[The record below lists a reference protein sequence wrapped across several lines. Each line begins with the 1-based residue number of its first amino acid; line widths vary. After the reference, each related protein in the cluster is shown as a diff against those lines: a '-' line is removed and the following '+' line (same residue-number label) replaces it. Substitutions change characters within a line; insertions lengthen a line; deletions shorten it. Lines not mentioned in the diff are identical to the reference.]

1 VKNRFGF
8 LQHWMIY
15 LVAGLSLFGC
25 TVSPAA
31 GAGAALLPLVQTQQP
46 TYILEVPGATA
57 TATPFQPIPPTPV
70 LVAADLQLPTE
81 QEFAATA
88 TPTLIPPDDTPEQE
102 QAISQPFGQINI
114 LLLGA
119 DARPWSSN
127 FRTDTIILLTL
138 NSELGRV
145 NLTSFP
151 RDLYITVPGYGLQ
164 RINTAYTYG
173 KIPLLYKTFEFN
185 FGVRPDHYVLINFKA
200 FKQIIDSLDGLDV
213 NVGQSLSDYR
223 AGYWVTIPSGV
234 VHMDADTVLWYVRSR
249 KTTNDFAR
257 NRRQQEVLQALFDKF
272 LSLNALRRVPE
283 LYDLYDDNVTTD
295 VNLMDLLTWLP
306 LAARVAETRDINHYY
321 INSNRVYDWITP
333 GGAMVLLPDKAAVMQ
348 IIKKSQNLR

>member
-1 VKNRFGF
+1 MVRIGF
-8 LQHWMIY
+8 WQRLMVY
-15 LVAGLSLFGC
+15 LFAGLFLFGC
-25 TVSPAA
+25 TASPAA
-31 GAGAALLPLVQTQQP
+31 GIGAAILPQVNTPHP
-46 TYILEVPGATA
+46 TYILSVPGATA
-57 TATPFQPIPPTPV
+57 TPTPFQPIPPTPV
-70 LVAADLQLPTE
+70 MAAADLLLPTDPVL
-81 QEFAATA
+81 APSA
-88 TPTLIPPDDTPEQE
+88 TPTMIPPESTPEQQE
-102 QAISQPFGQINI
+102 AISQPFGQVNI
-114 LLLGA
+114 LLLGV
-119 DARPWSSN
+119 DARPWSRN

-173 KIPLLYKTFEFN
+173 KIPLLYDTFEFN

-257 NRRQQEVLQALFDKF
+257 NRRQQEVLQALFDKL

-295 VNLMDLLTWLP
+295 ITLIDLLTWLP
-306 LAARVAETRDINHYY
+306 LAANVAETRDINHYY
-321 INSNRVYDWITP
+321 INSKQVYDWITP
-333 GGAMVLLPDKAAVMQ
+333 GGAMVLLPDKGAVMQ

>member
-1 VKNRFGF
+1 MVRIGF
-8 LQHWMIY
+8 WQRLMVY
-15 LVAGLSLFGC
+15 LFAGLFLFGC
-25 TVSPAA
+25 TASPAA
-31 GAGAALLPLVQTQQP
+31 GIGAAILPQVNTPHP
-46 TYILEVPGATA
+46 TYILSVPGATA
-57 TATPFQPIPPTPV
+57 TPTPFQPIPPTPV
-70 LVAADLQLPTE
+70 MAAADLLLPTDPVL
-81 QEFAATA
+81 APSA
-88 TPTLIPPDDTPEQE
+88 TPTMIPPESTPEQQE
-102 QAISQPFGQINI
+102 AISQPFGQVNI
-114 LLLGA
+114 LLLGV

-173 KIPLLYKTFEFN
+173 KIPLLYDTFEFN

-257 NRRQQEVLQALFDKF
+257 NRRQQEVLQALFDKL

-295 VNLMDLLTWLP
+295 ITLIDLLTWLP
-306 LAARVAETRDINHYY
+306 LAANVAETRDINHYY
-321 INSNRVYDWITP
+321 INSKQVYDWITP
-333 GGAMVLLPDKAAVMQ
+333 GGAMVLLPDKGAVMQ

>member
-1 VKNRFGF
+1 
-8 LQHWMIY
+8 
-15 LVAGLSLFGC
+15 
-25 TVSPAA
+25 
-31 GAGAALLPLVQTQQP
+31 
-46 TYILEVPGATA
+46 
-57 TATPFQPIPPTPV
+57 
-70 LVAADLQLPTE
+70 
-81 QEFAATA
+81 
-88 TPTLIPPDDTPEQE
+88 
-102 QAISQPFGQINI
+102 

-173 KIPLLYKTFEFN
+173 KYPLLAKTFEYN
-185 FGVRPDHYVLINFKA
+185 FGVRPDHYVLLNFKA

-213 NVGQSLSDYR
+213 NVGQPLSDYR
-223 AGYWVTIPSGV
+223 AGYWVTIPAGT
-234 VHMDADTVLWYVRSR
+234 VHMDADTILWYVRSR

-257 NRRQQEVLQALFDKF
+257 NRRQQEVLQALFDKL

-283 LYDLYDDNVTTD
+283 FYDFYDDNVTMDIT
-295 VNLMDLLTWLP
+295 LLDLLTWLP
-306 LAARVAETRDINHYY
+306 LAASVAESGNIHHYY
-321 INSNRVYDWITP
+321 VNSKQVYDWITP
-333 GGAMVLLPDKAAVMQ
+333 GGAMVLLPDKKAIMQ
-348 IIKKSQNLR
+348 TIRKSQNLR